1 MPNPTEVLAATGDGL
16 IAIVKRDCPTCELA
30 GPVLA
35 TLQQAGRLDVYS
47 QDDPSFHE
55 QLAKLEADKPAEVGA
70 AVSEKKKQKKQKK
83 DKKDKKGKEE
93 QSADTEAKSGK

>member
-47 QDDPSFHE
+47 QDDPSFPE
-55 QLAKLEADKPAEVGA
+55 Q
-70 AVSEKKKQKKQKK
+70 VSKVIDDREL
-83 DKKDKKGKEE
+83 
-93 QSADTEAKSGK
+93 SGLLQFGCGDRANSDPRAWRQGS

>member
-1 MPNPTEVLAATGDGL
+1 MPNPTEVLAATGNGL

-47 QDDPSFHE
+47 QDDPSFPE
-55 QLAKLEADKPAEVGA
+55 QVSKVIDDRELAASYNLDVEIVPTLIL
-70 AVSEKKKQKKQKK
+70 SLIHI
-83 DKKDKKGKEE
+83 
-93 QSADTEAKSGK
+93 